1 MNDAVDVVGHSPGSE
16 DESDRS
22 AGALWQAVDTVEYD
36 PRMSINVTLWKCI
49 NVTLW
54 KCLVYVFPYQS
65 QQPCLIRILD
75 NIS

>member
-1 MNDAVDVVGHSPGSE
+1 MDDAVGVVGHSPGSE

-36 PRMSINVTLWKCI
+36 PRMSINVT
-49 NVTLW
+49 VW

-75 NIS
+75 HIS

>member
-1 MNDAVDVVGHSPGSE
+1 MDDAVDVVGHSPGSE

-36 PRMSINVTLWKCI
+36 PRMSINVTLWKC
-49 NVTLW
+49 
-54 KCLVYVFPYQS
+54 LVHVFPYQS